1 MERERHIDNGE
12 AMRHN
17 EAVEQARRA
26 EHLRR
31 CAQSPAYKRVYER
44 WQEVNRKLAG
54 EIQTVQHI
62 ICDQMQQQ
70 TAQPIGE
77 TMTSQPVKFKDRPD
91 PLPPPEEQQRLAA
104 TGNPWTWFLLGMMF
118 ADEEKLKQM
127 REDAVATQEMMEVNA
142 RYDRQMICM
151 SGFEW

>member
-31 CAQSPAYKRVYER
+31 CAESTAYKRVYER
-44 WQEVNRKLAG
+44 WQEVNRELAG
-54 EIQTVQHI
+54 KIQTVQKTI
-62 ICDQMQQQ
+62 SDQMRQQ
-70 TAQPIGE
+70 TVQPLSD
-77 TMTSQPVKFKDRPD
+77 TMTSQPVKFKDRHD
-91 PLPPPEEQQRLAA
+91 HLPPPEEQQRLAA
-104 TGNPWTWFLLGMMF
+104 NGNPWTWFFLGMMF
-118 ADEEKLKQM
+118 ADDEKLKQM
-127 REDAVATQEMMEVNA
+127 REDAAAMKEMMEVNA